1 MWHNKKE
8 ILLSCCLFL
17 TLFFCNEYPA
27 APKYN
32 GIGDCTKATI
42 PPDLVIDSNQNYR
55 YVEIYDYDK
64 NLINTLTQLGPS
76 HYLDS
81 LIGSF
86 YGSTSQ
92 RDTSNIF
99 NFDIY
104 WNGMDRNGNK
114 VDNGKYVFKYS
125 IISRT
130 DTSCGC
136 GEVII
141 K

>member
-1 MWHNKKE
+1 MLHRKKVMF
-8 ILLSCCLFL
+8 IYCLFL
-17 TLFFCNEYPA
+17 TLFFCNEYPS

-42 PPDLVIDSNQNYR
+42 PQGLQLDSNQTFGYL
-55 YVEIYDYDK
+55 EIYDYDK
-64 NLINTLTQLGPS
+64 NLITTSEKDGPS
-76 HYLDS
+76 PYLDS

-86 YGSTSQ
+86 YGLPLY
-92 RDTSNIF
+92 RDDHTII

-104 WNGMDRNGNK
+104 WNGMDRNGKK
-114 VDNGKYVFKYS
+114 VDNGKYIAKFS
-125 IISRT
+125 FISKR
-130 DTSCGC
+130 DTSCMC

>member
-1 MWHNKKE
+1 MRHNKKE

-42 PPDLVIDSNQNYR
+42 PQGLQFDSNQTYS
-55 YVEIYDYDK
+55 YLEIYDYEK
-64 NLINTLTQLGPS
+64 NLINIAGGRTSYEGPPP
-76 HYLDS
+76 
-81 LIGSF
+81 IV
-86 YGSTSQ
+86 
-92 RDTSNIF
+92 DTTGIF
-99 NFDIY
+99 NYDVY

-114 VDNGKYVFKYS
+114 VDNGKYIAKMS
-125 IISRT
+125 IISKR
-130 DTSCGC
+130 DTSCMC